1 MKLPTIKA
9 LFISS
14 LLWVN
19 SIALADK
26 ESEINLL
33 KSPRELNELSY
44 RYIKESKLTL
54 AYMAANKARFLSEQS
69 GNKIELARALSN
81 TASSLNYLGQYERA
95 LSIYR
100 ESLLVAQEN
109 QDLVGAGRA
118 MNNIASI
125 YNELGEYEAEFDY
138 RIRNLNNALK
148 SRDIKSQIVAYLGVS
163 KVHLALESLESSK
176 LNFTEVK
183 ERLSKNPDAFLNL
196 FALHLES
203 SILTKENK
211 TIDSINILKLALE
224 ESRNRKFLSVEIN
237 TLYLLAK
244 KYNKLMEFDQ
254 ATEYAKHGLDLA
266 TKANLKI
273 EAQKQRSILID
284 VYTKMSRFK
293 QALFYSQQFQK
304 QAESTTGERVRKLAE
319 ITKIDRQ
326 VAETEEALRQSKID
340 QEILSLEL
348 SKQQQQQYLWIT
360 GIIFLFGLAF
370 FGFYYRSSKKEINRQ
385 KLLNDELVA
394 LDKLKDRVLSN
405 TSHELRT
412 PLNGIIGISEVMLQ
426 TPGNNI
432 SDDVRQSFEVI
443 KNSGEQLA
451 LVVNDILDLAQIKS
465 GRYKPQVSE
474 VNLSQL
480 TSEVIQVCQ
489 PLANKKQVAIKLEDN
504 QNNTLIKSDAAR
516 IRQILFNLI
525 GNAIKFTSEGYVQI
539 QLDAIADEVNIVV
552 SDTGIGIPEDKL
564 ERVFEGFE
572 QVDSGD
578 NRLEQGTGL
587 GLAISRG
594 LVQALGGS
602 LTLHSVLGE
611 GSQVVV
617 NLPRYFEES
626 I

>member
-14 LLWVN
+14 LLWVS
-19 SIALADK
+19 SIVLADK
-26 ESEINLL
+26 EYEINLL
-33 KSPRELNELSY
+33 ESPIELNELSY
-44 RYIKESKLTL
+44 AYIKESKLTL
-54 AYMAANKARFLSEQS
+54 AYMAANKAKRLSEQS

-81 TASSLNYLGQYERA
+81 IASSLNYLGQYERA
-95 LSIYR
+95 LSIYK

-109 QDLVGAGRA
+109 QDLVGIGRA

-125 YNELGEYEAEFDY
+125 YNELGEYEVEFDY
-138 RIRNLNNALK
+138 RVRNLNNALK
-148 SRDIKSQIVAYLGVS
+148 SRDTRSQIAAYLGVS
-163 KVHLALESLESSK
+163 KAHLILENLESSK
-176 LNFTEVK
+176 LNFTKVK
-183 ERLSKNPDAFLNL
+183 DLLSKNPDAFLNL

-211 TIDSINILKLALE
+211 IIDSINILKLALE
-224 ESRNRKFLSVEIN
+224 ESISNKFLSAEVN

-244 KYNKLMEFDQ
+244 EYCELKEFDL
-254 ATEYAKHGLDLA
+254 ATQHAKQGLDLA
-266 TKANLKI
+266 TEANLKI
-273 EAQKQRSILID
+273 EAQKQRSVLID
-284 VYTKMSRFK
+284 VYTKMGRFK

-304 QAESTTGERVRKLAE
+304 EAESTTGERVRRLAE

-326 VAETEEALRQSKID
+326 VAETEEALRQSQQD
-340 QEILSLEL
+340 QQILALEL
-348 SKQQQQQYLWIT
+348 TQQQQQQYLWIT

-370 FGFYYRSSKKEINRQ
+370 FGFYYRSSRKEIHRQ

-412 PLNGIIGISEVMLQ
+412 PLNGIIGMSEVMLQ

-465 GRYKPQVSE
+465 GRYKPQISD

-489 PLANKKQVAIKLEDN
+489 PLADKKQVAIKLEDN
-504 QNNTLIKSDAAR
+504 LNNNLIQSDAAR

-539 QLDAIADEVNIVV
+539 QLDSIAEEVNIVV

-572 QVDSGD
+572 QVDGGD
-578 NRLEQGTGL
+578 NRAEQGTGL
-587 GLAISRG
+587 GLAISKG
-594 LVQALGGS
+594 LVEVLGGS
-602 LTLHSVLGE
+602 ISLHSVLGD
-611 GSQVVV
+611 GTQVII
-617 NLPRYFEES
+617 NLPLAFKE
-626 I
+626 